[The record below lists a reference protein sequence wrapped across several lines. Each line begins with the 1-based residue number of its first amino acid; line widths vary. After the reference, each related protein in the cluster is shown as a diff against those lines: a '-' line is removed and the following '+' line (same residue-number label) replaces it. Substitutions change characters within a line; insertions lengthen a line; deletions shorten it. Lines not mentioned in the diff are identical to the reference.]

1 MASSPRSITFST
13 SSGTPTPTTPTF
25 EIHGSASGSSF
36 YETVRQWDDVD
47 VSQWLMDHKLGQH
60 DRVFNEHYIRG
71 LAVFELDHYAMRE
84 MGIKSLGDRIR
95 IMTAVKALRAR
106 CLAHSSSISQ
116 SQLNNSTSHYSS
128 KERLEVPGTTKKE
141 SSGLGGMADMSILKT
156 LKRSGSTKTLNLKRS
171 GSTKGLGRSNSKK
184 QPHFEEPTSPRT
196 PRCIRVFDDGGQ
208 SRIVNVQDVSDPGV
222 IYTRVLHKFNITDE
236 MEKYSIFTLDAETG
250 DARSLN
256 DDELMTICKSLD
268 RPEKERL
275 ILRKRHMP
283 VTHDVLKRRGTAKRP
298 ARQLGLGGSPM
309 DSAVSP
315 TGSAFRG
322 ESSPHHPHHHQQQQ
336 QHHQKQHHHH
346 NNMNSRMQTFFGQR
360 PPDEIIENNLA
371 EYFPGHRKELLQEV
385 SNVRNSLF
393 FRNSQFLGARSS
405 YIPRHSYLIDPGAAD
420 VLQQS
425 LAHLSLQE
433 EEEADDGGD
442 DARTRVPDI
451 SGGDDPISLAHTV
464 TTSASASKESLLAEP
479 TLARPVRKDSLDVVN
494 NPSAI
499 PGVLISEPRD
509 NHNHSHHNHNH
520 HHPPATATTPTTI
533 RPTPA
538 RSDSISSVASA
549 RSARSVNS
557 NSTAT
562 TTVASANG
570 SPSPSHSPI
579 HTPSPPLPPA
589 TVAATTATTT
599 STTAGATTTT
609 TPSTPGTPPVP
620 PIPAS
625 QQESEAAIVARNHAA
640 RLSQISV
647 ASRRYAMNRQSMA
660 GSIAS
665 SLSSS
670 SRFGSQT
677 SLHEPAPVRL
687 RQNVGVGA
695 GAGANAVRQGLMNG
709 GGGGAGGF
717 GNAGMMMAMG
727 GMGLMNGAGGSNSAS
742 PSGGGGNSVVPSEND
757 YTWWIRGKFIGAGS
771 FAKVSLGW
779 HRQLGTFMAVKQV
792 EAPGINAQKD
802 EKQKQLVEAL
812 EREIDLLKELHHERI
827 VQYLGSDR
835 EKGHINIF
843 LEYVPGGSIASLLAN
858 YGPFSEI
865 LVRSFV
871 KQILEGLDYLH
882 ECDII
887 HRDIKGA
894 NILVDNKGC
903 IKISD
908 FGISKKV
915 EDDLK
920 SINVKSARPSLQGS
934 TFWMAPEVV
943 KQIATTYKADIW
955 SLGCLV
961 VEMFTGTHPFP
972 QFSQMQALFQ
982 IGSNCTPDIPE
993 DISDDAKDFLGRT
1006 FQV

>member
-25 EIHGSASGSSF
+25 EIHGSPNGSSF
-36 YETVRQWDDVD
+36 YEMVRHWDDVD
-47 VSQWLMDHKLGQH
+47 VSQWLQEHKLGQH

-71 LAVFELDHYAMRE
+71 LAVLELDHYAMRE

-95 IMTAVKALRAR
+95 IMTAVKTLRAR
-106 CLAHSSSISQ
+106 CLSHSSTSTQ
-116 SQLNNSTSHYSS
+116 SQHSHSTSHYSS

-156 LKRSGSTKTLNLKRS
+156 LKRTGSTKTLSLKRS
-171 GSTKGLGRSNSKK
+171 NSTKGLGRSNSKK

-196 PRCIRVFDDGGQ
+196 PRSSHEAGIMSLESVKHRCIRVFDDGGQ

-298 ARQLGLGGSPM
+298 ARHLGLTGSPM
-309 DSAVSP
+309 DAAVSP
-315 TGSAFRG
+315 TGSVFRG
-322 ESSPHHPHHHQQQQ
+322 ESSPHYAHPQHSPHQQQQHQQQQ
-336 QHHQKQHHHH
+336 QHH
-346 NNMNSRMQTFFGQR
+346 NMNSRMQTFFGQR

-393 FRNSQFLGARSS
+393 FRNSQFLGPRNS
-405 YIPRHSYLIDPGAAD
+405 YIPRHSYLIEPGAAD

-433 EEEADDGGD
+433 EEEEEGGND
-442 DARTRVPDI
+442 DAKTRVPELP
-451 SGGDDPISLAHTV
+451 GDEPYLNQI
-464 TTSASASKESLLAEP
+464 ASTSKESLLTEP
-479 TLARPVRKDSLDVVN
+479 TLARPIRKDSLDVVN

-499 PGVLISEPRD
+499 PGVLISEPSD
-509 NHNHSHHNHNH
+509 NNHPS
-520 HHPPATATTPTTI
+520 TI
-533 RPTPA
+533 RTPA

-549 RSARSVNS
+549 RSTKSIAS
-557 NSTAT
+557 NSTT
-562 TTVASANG
+562 TTTTSATAAMTNG
-570 SPSPSHSPI
+570 SPSPPSPSPAHSPSAMAPP
-579 HTPSPPLPPA
+579 PSI
-589 TVAATTATTT
+589 
-599 STTAGATTTT
+599 
-609 TPSTPGTPPVP
+609 PVP
-620 PIPAS
+620 PIPA
-625 QQESEAAIVARNHAA
+625 QESEAAIEARNHAA
-640 RLSQISV
+640 RLSRISV
-647 ASRRYAMNRQSMA
+647 ASRRYAMNRQSTA

-665 SLSSS
+665 SLSSAS

-677 SLHEPAPVRL
+677 SLHEPAPVRP

-695 GAGANAVRQGLMNG
+695 GAGANAIRQGLMNG
-709 GGGGAGGF
+709 GGGGNG
-717 GNAGMMMAMG
+717 GMMMG
-727 GMGLMNGAGGSNSAS
+727 GMNGGSLASLMNGANGTNTGTSSGSAN
-742 PSGGGGNSVVPSEND
+742 GVVPLEND
-757 YTWWIRGKFIGAGS
+757 YSWWIRGKFIGAGS

-792 EAPGINAQKD
+792 ELPGINAQKD
-802 EKQKQLVEAL
+802 EKQKTLVEAL

-827 VQYLGSDR
+827 VQYIGSDI

-843 LEYVPGGSIASLLAN
+843 LEYVPGGSIASLLGN

-915 EDDLK
+915 EDHLK

-993 DISDDAKDFLGRT
+993 DISDDAKDFLSRT
-1006 FQV
+1006 FEV

>member
-25 EIHGSASGSSF
+25 EIHSSPNGSSF
-36 YETVRQWDDVD
+36 YETVRQWDEVD
-47 VSQWLMDHKLGQH
+47 VSQWLQEHKLGQH

-71 LAVFELDHYAMRE
+71 LALLELDHYAMRE

-106 CLAHSSSISQ
+106 CLTHSPSTNQ
-116 SQLNNSTSHYSS
+116 SQISHSTNHYSS
-128 KERLEVPGTTKKE
+128 KERLEVPGATKKE
-141 SSGLGGMADMSILKT
+141 SSGLGGMGDISILKT
-156 LKRSGSTKTLNLKRS
+156 LKRTGSTKTLNLKRS
-171 GSTKGLGRSNSKK
+171 NSSKGLGRSNSKK

-196 PRCIRVFDDGGQ
+196 PRSSHEAGIMSIESVKHRCIRVFDDGGQ
-208 SRIVNVQDVSDPGV
+208 SRIVNVQDVSDPGA

-283 VTHDVLKRRGTAKRP
+283 VTHDVLKRRGTTKRTG
-298 ARQLGLGGSPM
+298 RHLGFGGQPT
-309 DSAVSP
+309 DAASP
-315 TGSAFRG
+315 TGSAFRENG
-322 ESSPHHPHHHQQQQ
+322 
-336 QHHQKQHHHH
+336 
-346 NNMNSRMQTFFGQR
+346 RMQTFFGQR

-393 FRNSQFLGARSS
+393 FRNSQFLGRNS
-405 YIPRHSYLIDPGAAD
+405 YIPRHSYLIEPGAAD

-433 EEEADDGGD
+433 EEETEDV
-442 DARTRVPDI
+442 RTRVPEMT
-451 SGGDDPISLAHTV
+451 DDELHPAPAKDV
-464 TTSASASKESLLAEP
+464 LLTEP
-479 TLARPVRKDSLDVVN
+479 TLARPIRKDSLDTAN

-499 PGVLISEPRD
+499 PGVLISEPSD
-509 NHNHSHHNHNH
+509 NNG
-520 HHPPATATTPTTI
+520 TI
-533 RPTPA
+533 RPRPA

-549 RSARSVNS
+549 RSNKS
-557 NSTAT
+557 
-562 TTVASANG
+562 VASITNG
-570 SPSPSHSPI
+570 SPAASPSPVQ
-579 HTPSPPLPPA
+579 SPPE
-589 TVAATTATTT
+589 T
-599 STTAGATTTT
+599 
-609 TPSTPGTPPVP
+609 
-620 PIPAS
+620 
-625 QQESEAAIVARNHAA
+625 EAAIEARNHAA
-640 RLSQISV
+640 RLSRISV
-647 ASRRYAMNRQSMA
+647 ASRRYAMNRQSSA

-665 SLSSS
+665 LG

-677 SLHEPAPVRL
+677 SLHEPAVKL
-687 RQNVGVGA
+687 RQNTSGA
-695 GAGANAVRQGLMNG
+695 MASRQGLMNG
-709 GGGGAGGF
+709 LGGGAVGRGPL
-717 GNAGMMMAMG
+717 GALMG
-727 GMGLMNGAGGSNSAS
+727 GANSLANMNGGNGSNSLTNS
-742 PSGGGGNSVVPSEND
+742 NSVVPLEND
-757 YTWWIRGKFIGAGS
+757 YSWWIRGKFIGAGS

-792 EAPGINAQKD
+792 ELPGSNSQKD

-827 VQYLGSDR
+827 VQYIGSDI

-843 LEYVPGGSIASLLAN
+843 LEYVPGGSIASLLGS

-915 EDDLK
+915 EEHLK

-993 DISDDAKDFLGRT
+993 DISNDAKDFLSRT
-1006 FQV
+1006 FEV